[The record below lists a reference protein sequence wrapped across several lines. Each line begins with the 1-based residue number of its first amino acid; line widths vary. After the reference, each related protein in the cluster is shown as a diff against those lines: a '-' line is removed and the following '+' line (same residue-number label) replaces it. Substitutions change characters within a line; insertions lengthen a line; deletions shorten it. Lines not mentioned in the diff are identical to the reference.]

1 MHNHQRPYFSA
12 TQLIMEGNMKKTI
25 DIAEVKTSIIDSV
38 LGYKRGSHPKTYK
51 ILSLGCSIVALGLA
65 QRGHDV
71 SAINCPT
78 GYREWAE
85 TVYKESKV
93 LREWVSEVEDESK
106 DLGLFTNF
114 QEGTEEDDWSLADEI
129 DAGNTYDIVLGLD
142 QTLTWFDTEDEQR
155 EFINQVAKV
164 TKGTFITSLID
175 YKNQTSQS
183 RMADLPLTININGK
197 QNLFI
202 NHRTWNP
209 MDRQRYENNWLHIE
223 EDVLIGTSKSKRRTM
238 FFKQLAK
245 FSSDAG
251 STGFRIHKN
260 LFYKPL
266 INKTFEHVISIDYE

>member
-1 MHNHQRPYFSA
+1 MNDHQQDYQTAMR
-12 TQLIMEGNMKKTI
+12 LIMESNIKKTLE
-25 DIAEVKTSIIDSV
+25 IAEVKTAIIDSV
-38 LGYKRGSHPKTYK
+38 LGIQKDKHPKTYN
-51 ILSLGCSIVALGLA
+51 ILSLGCSVVATGMA
-65 QRGHDV
+65 ARGHNV
-71 SAINCPT
+71 SSIYCPT
-78 GYREWAE
+78 GQKKYF
-85 TVYKESKV
+85 KKV
-93 LREWVSEVEDESK
+93 FDENQIFRDAFSNIANATTEN
-106 DLGLFTNF
+106 LFVKI
-114 QEGTEEDDWSLADEI
+114 EENIDGWTLEDEI

-142 QTLTWFDTEDEQR
+142 QTMTWFDTEDEQR
-155 EFINQVAKV
+155 NFVKQIAQV

-209 MDRQRYENNWLHIE
+209 IDRQRYENNWLHIE
-223 EDVLIGTSKSKRRTM
+223 EDKLIGTSKTQRRTM

-251 STGFRIHKN
+251 SKGFRIHKN